1 MKTALH
7 TVSYAGVWIGQHRL
21 TVEQIISR
29 AAEFGYDGIMLMA
42 KRPHASVLDV
52 NQEARARLRGL
63 LQDKG
68 LGLACIA
75 GYNDFGAGADRPDV
89 PLLEM
94 QIAHVTEL
102 AGLARDLGGSIVR
115 GFTSFERPQLT
126 YDQLWDRTAQALREC
141 ARRASD
147 FGVTVGVQN
156 HHDLASHSES
166 LYALLKEIDH
176 PNCRAM
182 FDAWTLFL
190 QGDDLAAAVR
200 RMAPYIVH
208 TTVADY
214 VRRPRFVYQPQ
225 VVNFARQHDQVKAV
239 PPGEGEVDYRAFFKA
254 LKEVGYNGYV
264 AYEMCSVL
272 DGGGSEANLD
282 RYARRFL
289 EYFKSIAG

>member
-21 TVEQIISR
+21 TVEQVVSR

-42 KRPHASVLDV
+42 KRPHASVLDM
-52 NQEARARLRGL
+52 NKEARTRLRGL

-102 AGLARDLGGSIVR
+102 AGLARDLGGNLVR
-115 GFTSFERPQLT
+115 VFTSFERPQLS

-166 LYALLKEIDH
+166 LHALLKEIDH

-264 AYEMCSVL
+264 AYEMCSML

-289 EYFKSIAG
+289 EYFKPIAG